1 MKLALTGALTGVLL
15 LTGCAASV
23 QKGASNSQALRTSP
37 ESARQI
43 TLNVTGPRQITESG
57 DWEQLKGEW
66 RAGMKTAAGTIGAKF
81 VPQEGK
87 PQATGEPGTLVVV
100 TVNDYR
106 YVSPGARYGFGIMTG
121 NAYLDSSV
129 RFMDLKTGA
138 LLGERTYNTSS
149 SAWQG
154 VFSAMTEKQIQAI
167 TAEIANEI
175 KAK

>member
-1 MKLALTGALTGVLL
+1 MKPGLTAVVLGALF

-23 QKGASNSQALRTSP
+23 QKGATGEALKTSAD
-37 ESARQI
+37 SARQI
-43 TLNVTGPRQITESG
+43 TLNVTGPKQITESG

-66 RAGMKTAAGTIGAKF
+66 RAGMRSAAAAIGAKF

-87 PQATGEPGTLVVV
+87 PQPTGEPGTLVVV
-100 TVNDYR
+100 NVNDYR
-106 YVSPGARYGFGIMTG
+106 YISPGARYGFGALTG
-121 NAYLDSSV
+121 NAYVDSTV

-138 LLGERTYNTSS
+138 LLGERSYNTSS

-167 TAEIANEI
+167 TTEIANEV
-175 KAK
+175 KAR